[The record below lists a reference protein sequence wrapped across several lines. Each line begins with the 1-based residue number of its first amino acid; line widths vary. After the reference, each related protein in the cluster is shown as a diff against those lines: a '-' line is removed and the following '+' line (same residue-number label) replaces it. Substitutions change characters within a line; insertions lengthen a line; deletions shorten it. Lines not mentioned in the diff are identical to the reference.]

1 MIISEDR
8 QVRLAHVIIDSIWD
22 DDMVEYTDE
31 ELAIRAAKKAVAE
44 FVKEDTAIDQ
54 QAREKVATLKRNVP
68 EGSPEWDILYKKY
81 YEEERNRR
89 GKG

>member
-22 DDMVEYTDE
+22 DDLVEYTDE

-44 FVKEDTAIDQ
+44 FVKEDDEIDRG
-54 QAREKVATLKRNVP
+54 AREKVATLKRNVP

-89 GKG
+89 GKR